1 MGQRKKPDRR
11 VSRTRRSLSD
21 ALVGLIL
28 EKRFDA
34 ITVQELID
42 RADVGRATFYA
53 HYRDKED
60 LFLSGWKRV
69 LDGFVAHIEWE
80 RAGAGNFVP
89 VRWLFA
95 HLRDSQPFYR
105 ALARSRKTDWLFET
119 GRAHLAESIEGSLS
133 ARLAGRPQPSV
144 PAAVLANYLAA
155 EVFALLRWWLE
166 RDMPH
171 TPERMDEIFH
181 ALVVPGLAAALGG
194 ALG

>member
-11 VSRTRRSLSD
+11 VARTRRSLSD

-60 LFLSGWKRV
+60 LFLSDWKRL

-80 RAGAGNFVP
+80 RVGEGSFVP

-95 HLRDSQPFYR
+95 HLRDSQPFYS
-105 ALARSRKTDWLFET
+105 ALARSRKTAWLFET
-119 GRAHLAESIEGSLS
+119 GRAHTAERVEGSL
-133 ARLAGRPQPSV
+133 AAWLAGRRPSV
-144 PAAVLANYLAA
+144 PVAVLANYLAS

-166 RDMPH
+166 RNLPH

-181 ALVVPGLAAALGG
+181 ELVAPGVAAALRG
-194 ALG
+194 AEA